1 MFLPDDVKHLI
12 SRLDQ
17 QGFEA
22 YAVGGCVRDSLLGL
36 LPNDWDIATS
46 CPPDKLKSVFND
58 LRLIETGLKHGTLTV
73 LLNGVSYEVT
83 TYRLD
88 GEYTDHRRPDSVE
101 FVSDLKLDLAR
112 RDFTVNAMATCDGK
126 DIVDLFGGR
135 EDLKNRVIRCVGD
148 PYKRFEEDAL
158 RILRALRF
166 ASVYDFEIDH
176 KTAQAALE
184 LKDTLERVSEE
195 RIFAEL
201 KKLLCGKGVQR
212 VLSNHSEVIFQ
223 ILPELRPMQ
232 GCAQNNPHHCYDVW
246 AHTVKALASVPQDSV
261 YRLAMLFHDAGKPQA
276 KYTGLEG
283 HDHFKYHQLYSAMI
297 AEACLLR
304 LKADND
310 TLKRVVR
317 MIKEHDLRI
326 PATQKAVRKQLARL
340 GEAEFMELFPVFKA
354 DLLAQNPDMIPSKLE
369 HIRQLEALAEEVI
382 ASKTCL
388 TIKDLAV
395 KGGDL
400 RNLGITGAA
409 TGEILRLLL
418 DEVVRGLLPNESS
431 ALCERAQ
438 NLFRGLEKQSKPRN

>member
-1 MFLPDDVKHLI
+1 M
-12 SRLDQ
+12 
-17 QGFEA
+17 
-22 YAVGGCVRDSLLGL
+22 
-36 LPNDWDIATS
+36 
-46 CPPDKLKSVFND
+46 
-58 LRLIETGLKHGTLTV
+58 
-73 LLNGVSYEVT
+73 
-83 TYRLD
+83 
-88 GEYTDHRRPDSVE
+88 
-101 FVSDLKLDLAR
+101 
-112 RDFTVNAMATCDGK
+112 
-126 DIVDLFGGR
+126 
-135 EDLKNRVIRCVGD
+135 
-148 PYKRFEEDAL
+148 

-184 LKDTLERVSEE
+184 LKGTLERVSEE

-212 VLSNHSEVIFQ
+212 VLSNYFEVIFQ

-232 GCAQNNPHHCYDVW
+232 GCTQNNPHHCYDVW
-246 AHTVKALASVPQDSV
+246 AHTVKALASAPQDSV

-418 DEVVRGLLPNESS
+418 DEVIKGLLPNESS

-438 NLFRGLEKQSKPRN
+438 NLFRGLYKQSKPRN